1 MGTTTQLM
9 TFEEF
14 EALPET
20 VERLELLEGELV
32 RMPPAELLH
41 MDIVHALFLLLK
53 ASFRGPGKVYMETG
67 YLLTAD
73 PRSWVQPDVSITHP
87 DQPRGKYYQG
97 APRIAFEVV
106 SDGNTASGL
115 QKKVRL
121 YLQHGAAEVWLIYP
135 ELREAWLYRAGSST
149 ATKHDIIES
158 ELLPNIHNSLD
169 QILQPI
175 E

>member
-20 VERLELLEGELV
+20 PERLELLEGELV

-41 MDIVHALFLLLK
+41 MDIVHMLFRLLD
-53 ASFRGPGKVYMETG
+53 ASFTGPGKVYMETG

-73 PRSWVQPDVSITHP
+73 PRSWVQPDVSITHA
-87 DQPRGKYYQG
+87 DQPRGKYFEG
-97 APRIAFEVV
+97 APQVAFEVA
-106 SDGNTASGL
+106 SPSNTAPAL

-121 YLQHGAAEVWLIYP
+121 YLRHGAAEVWVIYP
-135 ELREAWLYRAGSST
+135 ELREAWVYRAGSGT
-149 ATKHDIIES
+149 ATKHDVIES
-158 ELLPNIHNSLD
+158 ELLPNIHISLD